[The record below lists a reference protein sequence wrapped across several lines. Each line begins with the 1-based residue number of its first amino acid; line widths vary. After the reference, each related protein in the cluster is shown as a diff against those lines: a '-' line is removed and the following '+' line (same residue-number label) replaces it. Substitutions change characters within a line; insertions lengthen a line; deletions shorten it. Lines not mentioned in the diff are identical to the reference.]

1 MKEKKQTTGLAYW
14 RSLDQLENSPD
25 FKEFLHREFPQ
36 GASEFDNSWSRR
48 SFLTLMGASV
58 ALAGL
63 AGCRRPVDKI
73 VPYVTQPEEITPG
86 MPNYYATAMPFG
98 QNALGLLVKSINGR
112 PIKIEGNPEH
122 GSTRGSSSV
131 LMQAEILNL
140 YDPDRSRIPTKSGAV
155 SNWDDFVTFW
165 RERLTFFQGNQGQG
179 LAFLTEEFHSPTLYR
194 LAEQIKKQLPLATWV
209 VYEPLG
215 NEQAYEGV
223 RIATGKSLQPLYQL
237 DRAEVILS
245 LDADFIAHDS
255 DSVRLA
261 RQFADGRRVMA
272 QTDKM
277 NRLYAVE
284 SNYSVTGATADHRLR
299 IQSRQVGDFLVALGR
314 ELQSMGLSLPAFA
327 GLTTTGTYD
336 SKWVTGLARDLAR
349 SRGKSAILVG
359 KQQPAS
365 VHALAVAL
373 NEALGNVGTTLTF
386 VEIKDSYLPANAG
399 LKSLTDQ
406 MKAGAVDTLVMLGG
420 NPVYSA
426 PVDLQ
431 FAAALPKVKNSI
443 HLATHVDETSNLST
457 WHLPQSHFL
466 EAWGDVRALDG
477 TLSVI
482 QPLIEPLF
490 SSQSTCEVMNLLATG
505 TKVKGYDVVRE
516 SWQSSLAGAGFEKS
530 WRKVLH
536 DGMLPESAEAP
547 VAVSVDMMAVRN
559 HLAASPLP
567 SGIADGNN
575 LEILFTES
583 NLYDGRF
590 ANNGWLQELPDP
602 ITRLSWDNA
611 ALISQKTAQA
621 FGLHNGDMARVA
633 HQGHELELPIWIN
646 PGQADNSVTV
656 RLGYGRTAAGRVAEN
671 VGFDCYKLRTSN
683 SLGFGLG
690 ATISKVGRTYSLSNV
705 QDHGSMEGRP
715 ILREATLDQY
725 QKTGE
730 FYPEM
735 IAHPPLL
742 PMWDE
747 HTYDTGYQWG
757 MSIDLTACTGCNAC
771 VIACQAENNI
781 PIVGKEQ
788 VSRGREMHWM
798 RLDRYY
804 KGDVAEP
811 EVSHQPMMCQ
821 HCEMAPCENVCPV
834 AATVHDKE
842 GLNVMVYNRCIGTR
856 YCSNNCPY
864 KVRRFNFFNY
874 TKDLPETVKMAQNPD
889 VTVRTRGVMEKC
901 TFCIQRINAG
911 KLAAKLEDRTVNDG
925 EIVTACQQ
933 ACPSK
938 AIVFGNINDPSSQ
951 VVALKKG
958 NRDYAVLEELNT
970 KPRTTYLAKIRNVN
984 PEIGTA
990 VVSGDAHAT
999 HKG

>member
-1 MKEKKQTTGLAYW
+1 MKEKKPTGLAYW
-14 RSLDQLENSPD
+14 RSLDQLENTPE
-25 FKEFLHREFPQ
+25 FKEFLYREFPQ

-48 SFLTLMGASV
+48 SFITLMGASV

-63 AGCRRPVDKI
+63 AGCRRPIDKI

-86 MPNYYATAMPFG
+86 VPNFYATTLPHG
-98 QNALGLLVKSINGR
+98 QNALGLLVKSNNGH
-112 PIKIEGNPEH
+112 PTKVEGNPEH
-122 GSTRGSSSV
+122 RSTLGSSSV
-131 LMQAEILNL
+131 LMQSEILNL

-155 SNWDDFVTFW
+155 SSWDDFVTFW
-165 RERLTFFQGNQGQG
+165 RERLTFFQANQGQG
-179 LAFLTEEFHSPTLYR
+179 LAFLIEEFHSPTLYR
-194 LAEQIKKQLPLATWV
+194 LAENIKKALPLATWV
-209 VYEPLG
+209 VYEPLS
-215 NEQAYEGV
+215 NENSYEGIRV
-223 RIATGKSLQPLYQL
+223 ATGKNLQPIYNL

-245 LDADFIAHDS
+245 LDADFIAHDV

-272 QTDKM
+272 QTDHM
-277 NRLYAVE
+277 NRLYVVE

-299 IQSRQVGDFLVALGR
+299 IQSRQVGDFLIALGR
-314 ELQSMGLSLPAFA
+314 ELQSIGLGLPAFS
-327 GLTTTGTYD
+327 GLVSTGSYD
-336 SKWVTGLARDLAR
+336 GKWLRGLARDLVR
-349 SRGKSAILVG
+349 TRGKSAVMTG
-359 KQQPAS
+359 MHQPTS
-365 VHALAVAL
+365 VHALAFSL
-373 NEALGNVGTTLTF
+373 NEALGNIGTTLTL
-386 VEIKDSYLPANAG
+386 VEPQDDYRAANSALKTLTSQMAAG
-399 LKSLTDQ
+399 T
-406 MKAGAVDTLVMLGG
+406 VDTLVMLGG
-420 NPVYSA
+420 NPVYNA

-443 HLATHVDETSNLST
+443 HLAPHVDETSRLST
-457 WHLPQSHFL
+457 WHLPKSHIL
-466 EAWGDVRALDG
+466 ESWGDARSIDG

-490 SSQSTCEVMNLLATG
+490 ATQSTFEVMNLLATG
-505 TKVKGYDVVRE
+505 TKVKGYDIVRE
-516 SWQSSLAGAGFEKS
+516 TWQGAIPALGFEKG

-536 DGMLPESAEAP
+536 DGLLQNSAHAMVAP
-547 VAVSVDMMAVRN
+547 SVDATAVRSFVIAN
-559 HLAASPLP
+559 PLP
-567 SGIADGNN
+567 SGSADTNN

-583 NLYDGRF
+583 NVYDGRL

-602 ITRLSWDNA
+602 ITRLTWDNA
-611 ALISQKTAQA
+611 ALISNKTAQA
-621 FGLHNGDMARVA
+621 LGLKNGDMVRLSFKG
-633 HQGHELELPIWIN
+633 QELELPIWIN
-646 PGQADNSVTV
+646 PGQADNSVTL

-671 VGFDCYKLRTSN
+671 VGFDTYKLRTMDAF
-683 SLGFGLG
+683 GFGLG
-690 ATISKVGRTYSLSNV
+690 ATMSSVGRTHKLASV

-725 QKTGE
+725 QATGE

-735 IAHPPLL
+735 LPHPPLL
-742 PMWDE
+742 PMWDP

-771 VIACQAENNI
+771 VVACQAENNI

-788 VSRGREMHWM
+788 VIRGREMHWM

-804 KGDVAEP
+804 KGEVEEP
-811 EVSHQPMMCQ
+811 EVSHQPMLCQ
-821 HCEMAPCENVCPV
+821 HCENAPCENVCPV

-864 KVRRFNFFNY
+864 KVRRFNFYNY
-874 TKDLPETVKMAQNPD
+874 TNELPETVKMAQNPD
-889 VTVRTRGVMEKC
+889 VTVRMRGVMEKC

-911 KLAAKLEDRTVNDG
+911 KLAAKLQDRQVKDG
-925 EIVTACQQ
+925 EIITACQQ

-951 VVALKKG
+951 VANLKKG
-958 NRDYAVLEELNT
+958 NRDYSVLEELNT

-984 PEIGTA
+984 PEIGAA
-990 VVSGDAHAT
+990 VVSEDAHAT